1 MTDYNYYL
9 NKTGED
15 QLRDFLAENLKNYD
29 PDDRDMFEAWKVKLI
44 DSKQIDGHEI
54 GYIEI
59 QGYASTSGS
68 PVVGTFYDD
77 CFDTEEVEEEDSL
90 GDAMQP

>member
-1 MTDYNYYL
+1 MTQYKYYL

-15 QLRDFLAENLKNYD
+15 QLRKFLAENLKNYD
-29 PDDRDMFEAWKVKLI
+29 PYDRDMFEAWKVDLI
-44 DSKQIDGHEI
+44 DSRQIYGNTI

-59 QGYASTSGS
+59 QGYASTSGN
-68 PVVGTFYDD
+68 PVVETFSDD

-90 GDAMQP
+90 ENDMHP